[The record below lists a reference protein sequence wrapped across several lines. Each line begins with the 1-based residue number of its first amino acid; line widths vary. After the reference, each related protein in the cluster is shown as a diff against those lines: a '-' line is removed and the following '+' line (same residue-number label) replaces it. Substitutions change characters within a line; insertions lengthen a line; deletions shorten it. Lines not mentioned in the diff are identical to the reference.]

1 MFIVGKFCR
10 MEISIVELQHVLEVY
25 PSSPLPLF
33 LLILKK
39 VKVLIKVQNFDINK
53 RREMGMVIKKSL
65 VAIKYEK
72 EGIVKRL
79 KINCIVLKRWVEE
92 DRENRKLQRRVN
104 EFACTST

>member
-1 MFIVGKFCR
+1 MFWKCI
-10 MEISIVELQHVLEVY
+10 L
-25 PSSPLPLF
+25 PPLF
-33 LLILKK
+33 LFFILKK

-92 DRENRKLQRRVN
+92 DREK
-104 EFACTST
+104 